1 MKRSIRKNVRSNAKM
16 KKEIALKNAENNLEM
31 IRIKNGLAKKN
42 AQIKGKNVKINVKRK
57 QKAYQ

>member
-1 MKRSIRKNVRSNAKM
+1 M